1 MNRELILTGAKRPM
15 KLICPSCGATHSA
28 CAWLNDSIARQ
39 SIILA
44 GSMQHD
50 ISSRCFAYLAL
61 FRPPGR
67 ALQWRKVLKLLV
79 DLQKLVTIP
88 EITWNNGQARMN
100 SARIWGVALDRIIE
114 NPPGRLPLKTHGYL
128 HSIAYD
134 IANDLDRQ
142 SEVKQNQAER
152 RGIVHR
158 EHTQTEPERI
168 FLDVAEMKKIAEN
181 KHRERKK

>member
-1 MNRELILTGAKRPM
+1 M

-28 CAWLNDSIARQ
+28 CAWLNESIARQ
-39 SIILA
+39 SIVLV

-50 ISSRCFAYLAL
+50 ISSRCFAYIAL

-79 DLQKLVTIP
+79 ELQKLVSIP
-88 EITWNNGQARMN
+88 EISWNNGQARMN
-100 SARIWGVALDRIIE
+100 SARIWGMAIDRIIE
-114 NPPGRLPLKTHGYL
+114 NPPQRLPLKTHGYL

-142 SEVKQNQAER
+142 SEVKRNQAER
-152 RGIVHR
+152 SRTIHR
-158 EHTQTEPERI
+158 EHIQTEPERI
-168 FLDVAEMKKIAEN
+168 FLNVDEMKKVAKEN
-181 KHRERKK
+181 YKKSKKEE